1 METLGLFL
9 PQDKFERNPLVTLLP
24 ETNPLWLTT
33 VYNPTSIGLSVATF
47 PDELL
52 ARVIE
57 VLGFIDLP
65 GYCKVNGEI

>member
-1 METLGLFL
+1 MGQFLFL
-9 PQDKFERNPLVTLLP
+9 PQDKLNEALLVTLLP
-24 ETNPLWLTT
+24 VTNPLWLTA

-57 VLGFIDLP
+57 VLGFIGLP
-65 GYCKVNGEI
+65 GYSKVNGEI